1 MAWINP
7 ADGKRT
13 EQQCQGA
20 QQVPVVAGS
29 LPADTD
35 GCFWQGVQNLFGVGD
50 SSAPAAPSSSSTPI
64 RN

>member
-7 ADGKRT
+7 DDGRRT
-13 EQQCQGA
+13 EPQCQGA

-29 LPADTD
+29 LPPDTE
-35 GCFWQGVQNLFGVGD
+35 GCFWQSLFGSDD
-50 SSAPAAPSSSSTPI
+50 SVAPAPPTTTPI